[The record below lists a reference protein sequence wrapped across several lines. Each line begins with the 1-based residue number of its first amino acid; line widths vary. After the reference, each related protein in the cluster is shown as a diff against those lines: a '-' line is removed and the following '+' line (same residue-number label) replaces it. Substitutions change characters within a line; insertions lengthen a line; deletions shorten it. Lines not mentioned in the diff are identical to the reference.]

1 MIQEDPEIE
10 KFSILLLRVDQAIF
24 WILQVPLAVPC
35 TGSLVDTQFSKKVEE
50 IYFLV
55 ERAWG
60 SLVGPYVQERD
71 CTDYHELLLYPL
83 F

>member
-1 MIQEDPEIE
+1 MIP
-10 KFSILLLRVDQAIF
+10 
-24 WILQVPLAVPC
+24 AVPC
-35 TGSLVDTQFSKKVEE
+35 IGLYLVSYWYYAQFSEEVEE